1 MSAEAERLALQ
12 LRRAVRTR
20 VAGVGSGGWEMK
32 MQRQCLGFDCWA
44 ESAFFCFRRFLRRG
58 FAYVLQVLIHV
69 CMDEAGGVQW

>member
-12 LRRAVRTR
+12 LGRAVRTR

-44 ESAFFCFRRFLRRG
+44 ESAFLFLFPSVRAQR
-58 FAYVLQVLIHV
+58 LRV
-69 CMDEAGGVQW
+69 CITGLDPCGHG

>member
-12 LRRAVRTR
+12 LGRAVRTR

-44 ESAFFCFRRFLRRG
+44 ESAFFVSIGSC
-58 FAYVLQVLIHV
+58 A
-69 CMDEAGGVQW
+69 EASRMYYRS